1 MKKNEL
7 TTKQR
12 DLVDTIV
19 TTGKSIKECSQ
30 IVGYAKGESG
40 RVIASKTLRL
50 PHVQRYM
57 VERVANTIG
66 LGAVSASR
74 RLVELSSDAKS
85 EYVQLEASRDILDR
99 AGVRAPERVQHHVA
113 GDIKINIDLS

>member
-99 AGVRAPERVQHHVA
+99 AGIRAPERVQHHVA

>member
-74 RLVELSSDAKS
+74 RLVELSRDAKS

-99 AGVRAPERVQHHVA
+99 AGIRAPERVQHHVA

>member
-99 AGVRAPERVQHHVA
+99 AGIRAPERVQHHVA
-113 GDIKINIDLS
+113 GDININIDLS